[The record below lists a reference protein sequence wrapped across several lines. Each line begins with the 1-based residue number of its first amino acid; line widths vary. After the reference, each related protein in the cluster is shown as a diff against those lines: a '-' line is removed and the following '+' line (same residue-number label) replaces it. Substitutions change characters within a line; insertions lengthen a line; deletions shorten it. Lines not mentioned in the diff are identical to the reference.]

1 MPAFTWNAKPPGET
15 VAYVAD
21 WTSELGDDSIAS
33 YTLTI
38 ESGDALISKQENSA
52 SVVTSWIKA
61 GTDGTTTLFLMT
73 VSTSS
78 GQILTREYSL
88 LVADGA
94 NSFQPTSTTK
104 RMLIEQ
110 MFAECGVNDWE
121 LDIQPD
127 ETDAALRRLDALM
140 WELMGRG
147 IDIGY
152 NFPVGIG
159 QGDIA
164 DELGCPDQA
173 FYGLATLGAERLCP
187 TMGKTQSK
195 ESRIALNAAMKAVRS
210 AAVTLAPNAQ
220 LARGTPLGAGNRA
233 WPARYPFAV

>member
-1 MPAFTWNAKPPGET
+1 MSTWNAKPPTET
-15 VAYVAD
+15 VAYIAD
-21 WTSELGDDSIAS
+21 WTTEIGDDAISS
-33 YTLTI
+33 YTTVI
-38 ESGDALISKQENSA
+38 QSGDAVIQKQENSP
-52 SVVTSWIKA
+52 SVVTSWIKG
-61 GTDGTTTLFLMT
+61 GTDGTTTVFLMT
-73 VSTSS
+73 VTTGS
-78 GQILTREYSL
+78 GQILEREYSL
-88 LVADGA
+88 LVSAGA

-104 RMLIEQ
+104 RMLVEQ
-110 MFAECGVNDWE
+110 MFAECGVNGWE

-127 ETDAALRRLDALM
+127 ETDAALTRLDALM

-195 ESRIALNAAMKAVRS
+195 ESRIALNSAMKAVRS
-210 AAVTLAPNAQ
+210 AAVTLVPDMR